1 MNVSISCRY
10 HFLEYKWALIAF
22 YLVFFILSGISKMYF
37 MVDPDS
43 SFSGLEAGTAFFLFI
58 SGISSFHSIFLF
70 HIQCG
75 STRKTQFRGWLLF
88 SALICTFMTIFNT
101 VVVHVMSALS
111 LNIDSPVF
119 YFSDS
124 SPILGTLTA
133 TMILFCINLF
143 LLQLGYF
150 FAIAFYRLGLLG
162 KWLFG
167 AVLVVG
173 FFLFISSSDSFLLKL
188 SQPLQILQQAP
199 VPTPVL
205 ISAILFSLAAALAG
219 LCRLMT
225 KNAPCQ
231 TQNSSTGI
239 FAL

>member
-1 MNVSISCRY
+1 MNVSTSCRY

-22 YLVFFILSGISKMYF
+22 YLVYFILFGISKIYSIIE
-37 MVDPDS
+37 PDS
-43 SFSGLEAGTAFFLFI
+43 SFSGLEVGTVFFLFV
-58 SGISSFHSIFLF
+58 SGISSFHSVFLF

-88 SALICTFMTIFNT
+88 SSLICTFMTIFNT
-101 VVVHVMSALS
+101 VTVYLMPALS

-133 TMILFCINLF
+133 TMMLFCINLF
-143 LLQLGYF
+143 FLQLGYF
-150 FAIAFYRLGLLG
+150 FAISFYRLGLLG

-167 AVLVVG
+167 SLIVVSL
-173 FFLFISSSDSFLLKL
+173 FLIISSDSSLLNL
-188 SQPLQILQQAP
+188 SQPLQLLQQIP

-205 ISAILFSLAAALAG
+205 ISAILFLLAAVLAG
-219 LCRLMT
+219 LCRLMM

>member
-1 MNVSISCRY
+1 MNVSTSCRY
-10 HFLEYKWALIAF
+10 HFLEYKWAIIAF
-22 YLVFFILSGISKMYF
+22 YLVFFILSGISKIYF
-37 MVDPDS
+37 MAEPDS
-43 SFSGLEAGTAFFLFI
+43 SFSGLEAGTVFFLFI
-58 SGISSFHSIFLF
+58 SGISSFHSVFLF

-75 STRKTQFRGWLLF
+75 STRKTQFCGWLLF

-101 VVVHVMSALS
+101 VIVYVMSALS

-119 YFSDS
+119 YFSES

-133 TMILFCINLF
+133 TMMLFCINLF
-143 LLQLGYF
+143 FLQLGYF
-150 FAIAFYRLGLLG
+150 FAISFYRLGFWG

-167 AVLVVG
+167 SFLVVS
-173 FFLFISSSDSFLLKL
+173 FFLIISSDSFLPNL

-205 ISAILFSLAAALAG
+205 ISVILFSLAAALAG

>member
-1 MNVSISCRY
+1 MNVSTSCRY
-10 HFLEYKWALIAF
+10 HFLEYKWAIIAF
-22 YLVFFILSGISKMYF
+22 YLAFFALFGIAELYSIIE
-37 MVDPDS
+37 PDS

-58 SGISSFHSIFLF
+58 SGISSFHSVFLF

-88 SALICTFMTIFNT
+88 SSSICALMTVFNT
-101 VVVHVMSALS
+101 LTVYLMSALS

-124 SPILGTLTA
+124 SPILGTSAA
-133 TMILFCINLF
+133 TLMLFCVNLF

-150 FAIAFYRLGLLG
+150 FAIAFYRLGYLG
-162 KWLFG
+162 RWLFG

-173 FFLFISSSDSFLLKL
+173 FFLIISSPDSFGINLFNL
-188 SQPLQILQQAP
+188 LQQAS
-199 VPTPVL
+199 VPFPVL
-205 ISAILFSLAAALAG
+205 IGLILFFVSAALAF
-219 LCRLMT
+219 LCWLMI

-231 TQNSSTGI
+231 AQNNSKGI